1 MTPGRHREMV
11 EMNDL
16 ISGTGRGQDEHVS
29 LEYLVVTVI
38 IGIIKDQK
46 SCLKGLGSQAGESPT
61 QQRQGIWRISKVMP
75 QMDGDYTGAN
85 HLCPPRSKC

>member
-29 LEYLVVTVI
+29 LEYICCNSDVTLSKTRRVV
-38 IGIIKDQK
+38 
-46 SCLKGLGSQAGESPT
+46 LKGLGSQAGESP
-61 QQRQGIWRISKVMP
+61 IAK
-75 QMDGDYTGAN
+75 TG
-85 HLCPPRSKC
+85 HLENQ

>member
-11 EMNDL
+11 ETNDL

-38 IGIIKDQK
+38 MGIIKD
-46 SCLKGLGSQAGESPT
+46 
-61 QQRQGIWRISKVMP
+61 
-75 QMDGDYTGAN
+75 
-85 HLCPPRSKC
+85 